1 MNGTEE
7 QQVHLIQTYEKY
19 LELCDEL
26 QEDPD
31 EGPSLP
37 GLRYIHTPE
46 TCSSH
51 TEPGETG

>member
-26 QEDPD
+26 QEDPYD
-31 EGPSLP
+31 GPSLP
-37 GLRYIHTPE
+37 GLRYG
-46 TCSSH
+46 CVYL
-51 TEPGETG
+51 